1 MEVNV
6 YTVNCLHYP
15 FNTALRAD
23 CKSGASDDLAP
34 TLMKTIDMLVSFI
47 DKVMLLVFINQL
59 VAPLRQIKLWSS
71 ILFLEKIRWTWE
83 EALGRSASD
92 VTGLSPRAASTI
104 IKVCLVLIAI

>member
-83 EALGRSASD
+83 EALGRCHGTESSS
-92 VTGLSPRAASTI
+92 GFNHHQS
-104 IKVCLVLIAI
+104 VLGTHCNLK